1 MSFHAIMPC
10 LQELLVATRH
20 VLATDFKRAFF
31 PHLDAL
37 LDDRWEAVRGGG
49 RQAGRQA
56 GRQVGSQAGVHVIWT
71 RREDKPCERLC
82 S

>member
-1 MSFHAIMPC
+1 MQTLHVLPYMSCRLSRCVVSFRVSDHFMSCHAIMPC

-37 LDDRWEAVRGGG
+37 LDDRWGD
-49 RQAGRQA
+49 
-56 GRQVGSQAGVHVIWT
+56 S
-71 RREDKPCERLC
+71 
-82 S
+82 